1 MKKNN
6 DEKELL
12 RLGFAENAD
21 GMYMLNAKYQTFI
34 AKVIDCNGPVYVSLS
49 YQSKEIDKRPKSDR
63 KGSPYINLIKDC
75 ISDGSLE
82 RAIMKYDVEDRYIKR
97 NGFFYTIINPESLG
111 KEATNE

>member
-12 RLGFAENAD
+12 RLGFAKNAD
-21 GMYMLNAKYQTFI
+21 GMYMLNAKHQTFI

-63 KGSPYINLIKDC
+63 KGLPYINLIKDC

-111 KEATNE
+111 KEVQP